1 MPTRNRASNSISRKF
16 KEAKR
21 FGLII
26 LAFMFLIALPSPAVF
41 AEDASPFGSVLK
53 FTGGVVSAFLI
64 HETSHALVAAA
75 MGKNLSWKA
84 GNYNQPISFTE
95 SGLSDAQGVA
105 LYSAGLLS
113 QVAGAEIILRSDRI
127 DKNSSYV
134 RGMMTWDIINPI
146 LYSLDYWFFHIS
158 NKDNGNSYQG
168 DLQGIEHY
176 SNQTIANGFALSFCT
191 LALWQGYRF
200 LQTQTWA
207 PDWLKSETQH
217 VSLLPLAS
225 GGIFMKYRVEF

>member
-1 MPTRNRASNSISRKF
+1 MPANKCASNAKSRKF

-21 FGLII
+21 SGLII
-26 LAFMFLIALPSPAVF
+26 LAFTFLIALPSPAVF

-64 HETSHALVAAA
+64 HETSHALVGAA
-75 MGKNLSWKA
+75 MGKSLSWKA

-95 SGLSDAQGVA
+95 SGLSNEQGVA
-105 LYSAGLLS
+105 LYSAGLIS
-113 QVAGAEIILRSDRI
+113 QAAGAEIILRTDRI

-146 LYSLDYWFFHIS
+146 LYCLDYWFFHIS
-158 NKDNGNSYQG
+158 NRNGGDSYQG

-176 SNQTIANGFALSFCT
+176 SSETIANGFALSFFG

-207 PDWLKSETQH
+207 PDWLKSETHH

-225 GGIFMKYRVEF
+225 GGIFMNYRVEF